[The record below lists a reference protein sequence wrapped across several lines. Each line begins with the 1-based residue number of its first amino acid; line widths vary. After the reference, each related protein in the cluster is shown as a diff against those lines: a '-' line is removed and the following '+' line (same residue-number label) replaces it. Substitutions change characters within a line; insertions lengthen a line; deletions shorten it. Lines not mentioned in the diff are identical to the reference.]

1 MHSLI
6 WVEIAVAFVHA
17 AAAAAAQNST
27 PANLTQ
33 YASNVEGLKLFILNA
48 ADEQMFTLP
57 LLEIVF
63 HGHKG
68 TKEPKEKNGSLGK
81 DVDKE
86 MRESFDE
93 RIEQLAPSLVAS
105 WE

>member
-6 WVEIAVAFVHA
+6 WVELAVAFVHA
-17 AAAAAAQNST
+17 AAGAQNGT

-33 YASNVEGLKLFILNA
+33 YASNVEGMKLFIFKA
-48 ADEQMFTLP
+48 ADEHMITLP
-57 LLEIVF
+57 LLEIPF

-68 TKEPKEKNGSLGK
+68 TKEPKGKNGSLGK

-93 RIEQLAPSLVAS
+93 MIEKLAPSLVAS

>member
-6 WVEIAVAFVHA
+6 WVELAVAFVHA
-17 AAAAAAQNST
+17 AVAAAQNGT

-33 YASNVEGLKLFILNA
+33 YASNVEGLKLFILKA

-68 TKEPKEKNGSLGK
+68 TKEPKEKNGSSGK

-93 RIEQLAPSLVAS
+93 RIKQLAPSLVAS